1 MTKTKTK
8 IVATLGP
15 STGDPKVLAELI
27 KNGLSVARLNMSHG
41 SHDEHR
47 GRIQALDVARK
58 ATGVE
63 VATLLDL
70 AGPKIRTGEMENG
83 EITLIK
89 GSTVT
94 LVFKPTICSPEVLYI
109 NYPNLQK
116 ELKVGTHVLLDDGKR
131 SLIVTKVNKDTITT
145 KVEIGGKIRSRRGVN
160 IPGAHLSISAITAK
174 DKKDLVFGISE
185 DVDYVALSFVRNS
198 KDIYDLRK
206 LLNKAKSSARIVA
219 KIETPEALQ
228 DLDKIIEATDA
239 VMVAR
244 GDLAIE
250 VGIEKIPTTQ
260 KNIIEKCNLAGKP
273 VIVATQ
279 MLLSMVENETPTRA
293 EVSDIANAI
302 YDGADAVMLSE
313 ETAMGKFPVKAVSVM
328 SSVAS
333 VVESSSIKHKKVY
346 VMNGNISDSVSSS
359 VVHNAEEIKANAI
372 IALTESGFTARMIS
386 RYRSTIPVYA
396 VSSSVKT
403 IRTLMLSYG
412 VFPVLRKGVKTFDEA
427 RNVVLEVAKGVCRL
441 KKGDRYVIAAGLKQ
455 GKSGSTN
462 LMLIENV

>member
-1 MTKTKTK
+1 MMKTKTK

-15 STGDPKVLAELI
+15 STTDPKTIAELI

-47 GRIQALDVARK
+47 GRIRALEQARK
-58 ATGVE
+58 MTGVE

-70 AGPKIRTGEMENG
+70 AGPKIRTGEMDGG
-83 EITLIK
+83 EVTLVK

-94 LVFKPTICSPEVLYI
+94 LVFKPTICTPEVLYI

-116 ELKVGTHVLLDDGKR
+116 ELRVGTYVLLDDGKR
-131 SLIVTKVNKDTITT
+131 SLLVTKVNKETITT
-145 KVEIGGKIRSRRGVN
+145 KVVIGGKIRSRRGVN

-174 DKKDLVFGISE
+174 DRKDLVFGMSE
-185 DVDYVALSFVRNS
+185 DVDFVALSFVRNS
-198 KDIYDLRK
+198 KDIHDLRK

-219 KIETPEALQ
+219 KIETPEALA
-228 DLDKIIEATDA
+228 DLDAIIEATDA

-260 KNIIEKCNLAGKP
+260 KNIIEKCNSAGKP

-279 MLLSMVENETPTRA
+279 MLLSMVESETPSRA

-302 YDGADAVMLSE
+302 YDGADAIMLSE
-313 ETAMGKFPVKAVSVM
+313 ETAMGKYPVKAVSVM
-328 SSVAS
+328 NRVAS
-333 VVESSSIKHKKVY
+333 VVEASSTKHKHVR
-346 VMNGNISDSVSSS
+346 VMRGNISDSVSSS
-359 VVHNAEEIKANAI
+359 VVHNAEEIGAQNI

-386 RYRSTIPVYA
+386 RYRSVMPVYA
-396 VSSSVKT
+396 ISSSIKT
-403 IRTLMLSYG
+403 IRSLMLSYG
-412 VFPVLRKGVKTFDEA
+412 VFPVHHKGVETFDEA
-427 RNVVLEVAKGVCRL
+427 RKVVLDIVKNICKL
-441 KKGDRYVIAAGLKQ
+441 KKGDHYVIAAGLKQ

-462 LMLIENV
+462 LMLIEKV